1 MPNSTT
7 MEGQPR
13 DAAAFDLALFYAVC
27 AFTAL
32 LGGSSRY
39 DLMQI
44 PMLQAGLWAMLAVA
58 IVRMRG
64 VPFARGLLVLAVVYA
79 GWLVLQVIPLP
90 HSLWIML
97 PGREAL
103 ENVETALGSH
113 HARPFSMAPSRT
125 LNALGGFAAVL
136 APLVAAI
143 NLGRSAPKQIVIVL
157 IAIAAVSSVLALSQV
172 QLGSPYLYSITNTG
186 KPVGLF
192 ANSNHF
198 AVCTAVMI
206 VVLGYVGR
214 FAAPKLQPAA
224 AILALLLVVSVLL
237 GPSRA
242 GLLTLVVAIMAL
254 GLFMVQNLPAEK
266 LLGGRVRASTLVGVA
281 GAGGLVV
288 LVLAMANSDQ
298 VPALD
303 RLLASDTFED
313 MRFAILPTLLEM
325 IGEFAPFGSGTG
337 SFENVYYM
345 FETRE
350 NMEASYV
357 NMAHNDLLQVLIEGG
372 AVVLGFILTAA
383 VIVYRTVMSLLRR
396 HEAPRPLLIC
406 VAAITLIVVMASAAD
421 YPLRAPLFQANITL
435 LLVALSALAAKAR
448 QEAQGAR
455 KQGGWQ

>member
-1 MPNSTT
+1 

-13 DAAAFDLALFYAVC
+13 PAAAFDLALFYAVC
-27 AFTAL
+27 AFLAL

-39 DLMQI
+39 DLMQV
-44 PMLQAGLWAMLAVA
+44 PMLQAGLWAMLAVG
-58 IVRMRG
+58 IVRMRS

-90 HSLWIML
+90 HSLWTML

-113 HARPFSMAPSRT
+113 HARPFSLAPNRT
-125 LNALGGFAAVL
+125 LNALGAFVAVL

-157 IAIAAVSSVLALSQV
+157 VAIAAVSSVLSLAQV
-172 QLGSPYLYSITNTG
+172 QLGSPYLYAITNTG

-266 LLGGRVRASTLVGVA
+266 LLGGRVRASTLVWIAGVI
-281 GAGGLVV
+281 GL
-288 LVLAMANSDQ
+288 LLLAAALANSDRL
-298 VPALD
+298 PALD

-313 MRFAILPTLLEM
+313 MRFAILPSLLDM
-325 IGEFAPFGSGTG
+325 IGTFAPFGSGTG
-337 SFENVYYM
+337 SFENVYYG
-345 FETRE
+345 FETRA

-357 NMAHNDLLQVLIEGG
+357 NMAHNDVLQVLIEGG
-372 AVVLGFILTAA
+372 VVVLGFIVAA
-383 VIVYRTVMSLLRR
+383 AILVWRTVMPLLRL
-396 HEAPRPLLIC
+396 HPAPRPLFIC
-406 VAAITLIVVMASAAD
+406 IAAITLIVVMASAAD

-435 LLVALSALAAKAR
+435 LLVAVSAMAATAR
-448 QEAQGAR
+448 QGAEGMQEQGEGR
-455 KQGGWQ
+455 